1 MYGSFLLIA
10 FILGFWCIW
19 SASRDVNS
27 LGEALGFTVLAM
39 VIKATMEGSGMPD
52 LDAQL
57 LTTWG
62 ILYLFT
68 VVVLEAID
76 RFSESM
82 GMNMGIALV
91 GSAGWFFLAKY
102 LFSEAGIAKVASWVG

>member
-39 VIKATMEGSGMPD
+39 VIKSTMEWSGMPD

-57 LTTWG
+57 LTTW
-62 ILYLFT
+62 
-68 VVVLEAID
+68 D
-76 RFSESM
+76 
-82 GMNMGIALV
+82 LV
-91 GSAGWFFLAKY
+91 
-102 LFSEAGIAKVASWVG
+102 

>member
-39 VIKATMEGSGMPD
+39 VIKATMEWSGMPD

-68 VVVLEAID
+68 VVVLE
-76 RFSESM
+76 
-82 GMNMGIALV
+82 
-91 GSAGWFFLAKY
+91 GSSWRNICLAKRA
-102 LFSEAGIAKVASWVG
+102 LPKWQAG